1 MTSNPPRPPGQRALA
16 AWPVLV
22 AAVLA
27 ALAPA
32 PDATAADAGPLEI
45 GTGER
50 LLVIAPHPD
59 DETIASAGL
68 IQRVLARGGSARIV
82 LVTAGDG
89 YQDAVRRITPEIP
102 PQPSEYVAYGEHRIG
117 EAEASA
123 ATLGGERVDVEVLGF
138 PDGGLKAL
146 LDEHWPEDKPERSLT
161 TGAADPPYDE
171 ARAPALPYSGAN
183 LRGELTRILRETR
196 PTMVCLPD
204 PIDIHPDHSAAGA
217 FTLLALVDWRS
228 TGSTRAAR
236 RRDPRLVSYL
246 VHWPNWPG
254 GWTQGNPTLGD
265 LGAQPI
271 EIPNKLPE
279 RDATLATVTLDDAEV
294 TGKRTALSRYAS
306 QLAISPGFLNAFVRR
321 TELFFE
327 LAPPAVESV
336 VAKYPWAAPSR
347 GGEAIRHAR
356 DASPVREDVR
366 AR

>member
-1 MTSNPPRPPGQRALA
+1 MLA
-16 AWPVLV
+16 AALGALGSAPR
-22 AAVLA
+22 AA
-27 ALAPA
+27 
-32 PDATAADAGPLEI
+32 AADPVALEI
-45 GTGER
+45 RADER

-68 IQRVLARGGSARIV
+68 IQRVLARGGSARVV
-82 LVTAGDG
+82 LITAGDG
-89 YQDAVRRITPEIP
+89 YQDAVRRITPEVP
-102 PQPSEYVAYGEHRIG
+102 PQPRDYVEYGEHRIA
-117 EAEASA
+117 EAEASVA
-123 ATLGGERVDVEVLGF
+123 ALGANRIDVEVLGF
-138 PDGGLKAL
+138 PDGGLGSL
-146 LDEHWPEDKPERSLT
+146 LDEHWPKDKPERSVT

-196 PTMVCLPD
+196 PTLVCLPD
-204 PIDIHPDHSAAGA
+204 PIDIHPDHSAAGV
-217 FTLLALVDWRS
+217 FTLLALDDWRS
-228 TGSTRAAR
+228 AGSARATQ

-254 GWTQGNPTLGD
+254 GWTQGNPTLGE

-271 EIPNKLPE
+271 EVPNKLPE
-279 RDATLATVTLDDAEV
+279 RDATLVTLALDDAEV
-294 TGKRTALSRYAS
+294 AAKRTALSRYAS

-347 GGEAIRHAR
+347 GGDATRHAR
-356 DASPVREDVR
+356 DASPAREDVR

>member
-1 MTSNPPRPPGQRALA
+1 MASNPPRPPGQRALA

-228 TGSTRAAR
+228 TGSTRGHRQAHRAEPLREPAR
-236 RRDPRLVSYL
+236 HQPR
-246 VHWPNWPG
+246 
-254 GWTQGNPTLGD
+254 
-265 LGAQPI
+265 
-271 EIPNKLPE
+271 LPE
-279 RDATLATVTLDDAEV
+279 R
-294 TGKRTALSRYAS
+294 
-306 QLAISPGFLNAFVRR
+306 
-321 TELFFE
+321 
-327 LAPPAVESV
+327 
-336 VAKYPWAAPSR
+336 
-347 GGEAIRHAR
+347 
-356 DASPVREDVR
+356 VR
-366 AR
+366 APHRALLRAGAAGRRERRGEVSVGGAEPRRRSDPPRTRRFTRARGRPCKMRSRSVARTVARPWRW